1 MPVAGSASWKM
12 CNSRNVPVEEPA
24 RKIKSLDGRFFS
36 DFVGGKNSIPL
47 SALND
52 LRLYEAKTLIKKTYK
67 NI

>member
-1 MPVAGSASWKM
+1 MPDAGIASVEMWKLRDV
-12 CNSRNVPVEEPA
+12 SVGEQAP
-24 RKIKSLDGRFFS
+24 KIKPLDGRFFS

-52 LRLYEAKTLIKKTYK
+52 LRLSEAKTLIKKTYK